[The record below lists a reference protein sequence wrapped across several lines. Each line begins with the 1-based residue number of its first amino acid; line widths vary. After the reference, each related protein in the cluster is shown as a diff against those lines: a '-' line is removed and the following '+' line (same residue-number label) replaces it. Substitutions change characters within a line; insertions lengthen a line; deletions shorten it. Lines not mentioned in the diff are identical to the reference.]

1 MRTLVL
7 NDSRFLLLFLL
18 LNFAPLLFSLGDYP
32 SQHSEVFILE
42 IVIELELS
50 LEFSRVELDRLGR
63 PIAIRVELGPEARGI
78 TSNGDIMASLSCAEF
93 FQVEL

>member
-1 MRTLVL
+1 MCSLVF
-7 NDSRFLLLFLL
+7 NDSRFLFLL
-18 LNFAPLLFSLGDYP
+18 LLLDFAPLLFSLGNYP

-50 LEFSRVELDRLGR
+50 LEFTRVEFDRLGR
-63 PIAIRVELGPEARGI
+63 PIAIRVELGLESRRI

-93 FQVEL
+93 FQVDL